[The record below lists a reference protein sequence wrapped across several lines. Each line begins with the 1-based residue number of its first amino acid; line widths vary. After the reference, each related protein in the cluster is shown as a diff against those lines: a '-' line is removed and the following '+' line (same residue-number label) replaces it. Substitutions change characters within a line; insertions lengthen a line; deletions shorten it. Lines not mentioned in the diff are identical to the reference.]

1 MLPECRLAVRAFDTC
16 ETQWRVAFGGA
27 TGLDYA
33 ACLAVLQ
40 LYLPRWI
47 AEAGDEEGEGVDL
60 PELMDDLRIIERAFL
75 DAMAEKAEKERQRK
89 KDED

>member
-40 LYLPRWI
+40 LYLPRWL
-47 AEAGDEEGEGVDL
+47 AEASAEEGEDVGL

-75 DAMAEKAEKERQRK
+75 DAMEEKAEKKRQQK
-89 KDED
+89 QTED